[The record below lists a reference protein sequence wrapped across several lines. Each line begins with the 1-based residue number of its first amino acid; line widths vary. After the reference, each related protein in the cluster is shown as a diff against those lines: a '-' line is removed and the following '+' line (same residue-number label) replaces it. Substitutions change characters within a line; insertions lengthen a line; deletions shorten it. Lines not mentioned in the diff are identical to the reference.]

1 MNVDADT
8 VPMSLKVAAILL
20 AASGAMA
27 PVAGMVGPI
36 LGRAWCKQAR
46 AVRLRNWATGISSTR
61 SLSLRCR
68 LAMAPTVVGV
78 VVWFSAIGAVGLLV
92 VVRHVSARRRRPARG
107 NKVIFAIISCVIVCI
122 WGRWWFAQ
130 RKHFLWTKEG
140 R

>member
-1 MNVDADT
+1 VRWRWWPVWSGPFLAELGASRREQC
-8 VPMSLKVAAILL
+8 VFAIGQLEF
-20 AASGAMA
+20 
-27 PVAGMVGPI
+27 
-36 LGRAWCKQAR
+36 
-46 AVRLRNWATGISSTR
+46 RLRDPCHYAVDWH
-61 SLSLRCR
+61 
-68 LAMAPTVVGV
+68 MAPTVVGV